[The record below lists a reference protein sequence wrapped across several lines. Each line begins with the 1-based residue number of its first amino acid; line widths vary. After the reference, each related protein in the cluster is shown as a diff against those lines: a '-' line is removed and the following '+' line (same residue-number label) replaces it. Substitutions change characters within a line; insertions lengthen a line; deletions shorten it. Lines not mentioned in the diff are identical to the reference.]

1 MCLCVRVCIHMYSR
15 QEYNMNILF
24 YETIV
29 ERNNCFLGR
38 TVEQKKK
45 DVFRHCITILEMI
58 GIRVK
63 SAYEDSA
70 PHNWGSLRLG
80 ISSNAK

>member
-1 MCLCVRVCIHMYSR
+1 MFVCVCVCIHTYSR
-15 QEYNMNILF
+15 QEYNINILF

-63 SAYEDSA
+63 SAYEDPA
-70 PHNWGSLRLG
+70 PHSWGSLRLG
-80 ISSNAK
+80 IILNAK